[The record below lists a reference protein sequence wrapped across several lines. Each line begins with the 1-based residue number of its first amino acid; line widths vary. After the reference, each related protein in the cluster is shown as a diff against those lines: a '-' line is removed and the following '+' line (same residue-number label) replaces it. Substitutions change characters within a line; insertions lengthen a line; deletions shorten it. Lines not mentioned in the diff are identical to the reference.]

1 MKFAGKFVLL
11 VTLIFFNYESF
22 NCRKLN
28 KIKSTD
34 TNIHPYSYLEL
45 SNKDLSANTLIKSER
60 KKKKSSADN
69 NVNSNVNNTKDS
81 QQLQQNNGINPNA
94 NVNSNTNLGG
104 NTNSVNS
111 GNINSS
117 NTASKDLNNTST
129 KQTSKISVKKMLAIG
144 KAIYNR
150 LYVYEG
156 SLLYKL
162 KKLNVLK
169 DVKFEELNNNI
180 IVQGLKSI
188 FDDCK
193 IKSDSIKALKDQFD
207 IGFEEGL
214 KWLNENGK
222 IEFNGKFTY
231 SLKNEVQ
238 NNGGCE
244 NDKSEKKNENNQMGN
259 NKSKENQS
267 NTSQLNTVNL
277 PQQNVNQMQG
287 NSNLNSSQVQQ
298 QINPNQNQNPNQ
310 NSNQDLSQNQ
320 QNQPNLSPSTQQGNN
335 GIGNFIQNN
344 INSSTN

>member
-11 VTLIFFNYESF
+11 VTLLFFNYESF

-28 KIKSTD
+28 KINLTD
-34 TNIHPYSYLEL
+34 TNIDQYNYLEL
-45 SNKDLSANTLIKSER
+45 SNKDLSANTSIKSER
-60 KKKKSSADN
+60 KKKKSSVDN
-69 NVNSNVNNTKDS
+69 NVNPNVNNTKDS
-81 QQLQQNNGINPNA
+81 QQSQQNNGINPNA
-94 NVNSNTNLGG
+94 NLGG
-104 NTNSVNS
+104 NTNTVNS
-111 GNINSS
+111 NNINSP
-117 NTASKDLNNTST
+117 NTASKDSNNTST

-244 NDKSEKKNENNQMGN
+244 NDKSDKKNENKQIGD
-259 NKSKENQS
+259 NKSQENQS
-267 NTSQLNTVNL
+267 NSPQQLNTVNA
-277 PQQNVNQMQG
+277 PQQNVNQIQG

-298 QINPNQNQNPNQ
+298 QNNQNP
-310 NSNQDLSQNQ
+310 SQDLSQNQ
-320 QNQPNLSPSTQQGNN
+320 QNLSPSTQQGNN

-344 INSSTN
+344 MNSSTN